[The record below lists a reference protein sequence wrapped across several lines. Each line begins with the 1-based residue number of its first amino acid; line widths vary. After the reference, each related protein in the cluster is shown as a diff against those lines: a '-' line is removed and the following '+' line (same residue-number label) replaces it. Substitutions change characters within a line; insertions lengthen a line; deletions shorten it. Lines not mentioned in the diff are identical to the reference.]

1 MTEKQMT
8 IIQQAQVSHVE
19 QAHSPVERT
28 RIQEMQAE
36 VDSLKQQV
44 NNIRHEL
51 KQVHD
56 LNFEL
61 LSALRHENETRKK
74 SEHALHDVETIG
86 SREYFELMFNT
97 NPDAALVT
105 RLLDGIIVNVNDGF
119 TRMYGYSREESIGVS
134 TLALGLFTNPDDRS
148 RIAAILREQGQSEEQ
163 EVIFR
168 RKDQSLLIGLV
179 TARVI
184 EIAGDLL
191 TFVSIHDITER
202 SRKQEL
208 LRQSEER
215 FELLFD
221 KAPLGYQSLD
231 QDGCFLEVNQ
241 QWLDMLGYERQEVI
255 GHWFGDFLDPI
266 YQNAFRARFPIFKQQ
281 GHIHSEFEMLGK
293 QGNRLMIAFE
303 GRIAYEP
310 DHSFKQTHCI
320 LQDITDRLKT
330 EAALAESEEK
340 HRRLFETMIQGVV
353 YQSADGTIIS
363 ANPAAERILGVT
375 FDQMLGRTSMDP
387 GWQSIREDG
396 STLPGADHPA
406 MVALRTGK
414 QVGPVIMGVYQPQI
428 QGNIWL
434 SVNAIP
440 LFRPGESTP
449 YQVYA
454 TLEDITQQKQRED
467 EIIYL
472 NTHDVLTGLYN
483 RAHFDA
489 ETKRLDQADQLPLT
503 VVIGDINGL
512 KLINDAFGHAE
523 GDKILYETARVLKK
537 CCRNEDILA
546 RVGGD
551 EFCILLPQTDSET
564 ANAILRRIQDAC
576 EKHERNAQRGVHFLS
591 ISLGFGTKERI
602 DEAFS
607 DVFRTAEDFMYRRK
621 LLENR
626 SLHSSILSS
635 IKATM
640 HEKSDETREHGER
653 LAELSRSIGVRL
665 NLDESKLQD
674 LALLANL
681 HDIGKI
687 IIDDQILA
695 KQGKLTE
702 QEWLIMKKH
711 PEVGYRIAH
720 ASPDIR
726 HIAEGILCHHERW
739 DGTGYP
745 QGLAG
750 TAIPLEA
757 RIMAVVDAYDAMTHD
772 RAYRKALTVN
782 EAVSEIRANAGR
794 QFDPVI
800 ARMFT
805 ERITSTTP

>member
-8 IIQQAQVSHVE
+8 IMQQAQVSHVE
-19 QAHSPVERT
+19 QVQSPVERT

-266 YQNAFRARFPIFKQQ
+266 YQNAFRA
-281 GHIHSEFEMLGK
+281 
-293 QGNRLMIAFE
+293 
-303 GRIAYEP
+303 
-310 DHSFKQTHCI
+310 
-320 LQDITDRLKT
+320 DRK
-330 EAALAESEEK
+330 
-340 HRRLFETMIQGVV
+340 
-353 YQSADGTIIS
+353 
-363 ANPAAERILGVT
+363 
-375 FDQMLGRTSMDP
+375 
-387 GWQSIREDG
+387 
-396 STLPGADHPA
+396 
-406 MVALRTGK
+406 
-414 QVGPVIMGVYQPQI
+414 
-428 QGNIWL
+428 
-434 SVNAIP
+434 SV
-440 LFRPGESTP
+440 
-449 YQVYA
+449 
-454 TLEDITQQKQRED
+454 
-467 EIIYL
+467 
-472 NTHDVLTGLYN
+472 
-483 RAHFDA
+483 
-489 ETKRLDQADQLPLT
+489 
-503 VVIGDINGL
+503 
-512 KLINDAFGHAE
+512 
-523 GDKILYETARVLKK
+523 
-537 CCRNEDILA
+537 
-546 RVGGD
+546 VGG
-551 EFCILLPQTDSET
+551 EEC
-564 ANAILRRIQDAC
+564 
-576 EKHERNAQRGVHFLS
+576 
-591 ISLGFGTKERI
+591 
-602 DEAFS
+602 
-607 DVFRTAEDFMYRRK
+607 
-621 LLENR
+621 R
-626 SLHSSILSS
+626 SRWW
-635 IKATM
+635 A
-640 HEKSDETREHGER
+640 
-653 LAELSRSIGVRL
+653 
-665 NLDESKLQD
+665 
-674 LALLANL
+674 
-681 HDIGKI
+681 
-687 IIDDQILA
+687 DD
-695 KQGKLTE
+695 
-702 QEWLIMKKH
+702 
-711 PEVGYRIAH
+711 
-720 ASPDIR
+720 
-726 HIAEGILCHHERW
+726 
-739 DGTGYP
+739 
-745 QGLAG
+745 
-750 TAIPLEA
+750 
-757 RIMAVVDAYDAMTHD
+757 
-772 RAYRKALTVN
+772 
-782 EAVSEIRANAGR
+782 
-794 QFDPVI
+794 
-800 ARMFT
+800 
-805 ERITSTTP
+805 